1 MRTQRFTV
9 VSLTSLVILGSSLV
23 AIAQAA
29 DAIEIDLIVL
39 MILLS
44 GVMPKRMSDPGFKSS
59 TNRPQSTVPAD
70 SSRQHRLE
78 TVERERIPGNG

>member
-1 MRTQRFTV
+1 MSAVTSGAFGGLSEQAS
-9 VSLTSLVILGSSLV
+9 VS